1 MDSLKCVTRCLSW
14 KTDGDSELS
23 SDVWQARMDLCVDK
37 ESKTYWIML
46 RLRSDSGDEKK
57 HMSILI
63 PKTALSD
70 ALQRASNFEEKGF
83 HERAEEP
90 PDLPEAEGD

>member
-1 MDSLKCVTRCLSW
+1 
-14 KTDGDSELS
+14 LS
-23 SDVWQARMDLCVDK
+23 SDVWQARIDLCVDK
-37 ESKTYWIML
+37 ESKTYWVML
-46 RLRSDSGDEKK
+46 RLRSDSGEEKK

-83 HERAEEP
+83 HEKAEE
-90 PDLPEAEGD
+90 LPELPQTDSD

>member
-1 MDSLKCVTRCLSW
+1 
-14 KTDGDSELS
+14 LS
-23 SDVWQARMDLCVDK
+23 SDIWQARIDLCVDK

-46 RLRSDSGDEKK
+46 RLRSDSGEEKK

-63 PKTALSD
+63 PKTALND

-83 HERAEEP
+83 HEKAEELT
-90 PDLPEAEGD
+90 DLPEADSD

>member
-1 MDSLKCVTRCLSW
+1 VLVSLHTFVQEAQRGALYFRAVQNQS
-14 KTDGDSELS
+14 
-23 SDVWQARMDLCVDK
+23 R
-37 ESKTYWIML
+37 
-46 RLRSDSGDEKK
+46 RSDSGDEKK

-70 ALQRASNFEEKGF
+70 ALQRSSNFEEKGF

>member
-1 MDSLKCVTRCLSW
+1 M
-14 KTDGDSELS
+14 S
-23 SDVWQARMDLCVDK
+23 SDVWQARIDLCVDK

-57 HMSILI
+57 HMSILV
-63 PKTALSD
+63 PKTALSE
-70 ALQRASNFEEKGF
+70 ALQRASGFEEKGF

-90 PDLPEAEGD
+90 PDLSGAEND

>member
-1 MDSLKCVTRCLSW
+1 
-14 KTDGDSELS
+14 
-23 SDVWQARMDLCVDK
+23 
-37 ESKTYWIML
+37 ML
-46 RLRSDSGDEKK
+46 RLRSDSGEEKK

-83 HERAEEP
+83 QEKAEELT
-90 PDLPEAEGD
+90 DLPEADSD

>member
-1 MDSLKCVTRCLSW
+1 MDSLKCLTRCLVRKADRGS
-14 KTDGDSELS
+14 GLS
-23 SDVWQARMDLCVDK
+23 SDVWEARIDLCVDK

-46 RLRSDSGDEKK
+46 RLRSDSGEDKK

-83 HERAEEP
+83 QEKAEELT
-90 PDLPEAEGD
+90 DLSEGDSD

>member
-1 MDSLKCVTRCLSW
+1 
-14 KTDGDSELS
+14 LS
-23 SDVWQARMDLCVDK
+23 SDVWQARIDLCVDK
-37 ESKTYWIML
+37 ESKAYWIML

-57 HMSILI
+57 HMSILV
-63 PKTALSD
+63 PKIALSD

-83 HERAEEP
+83 HERAEEL